1 MCLMSIQLGR
11 NSLEKSV
18 FWIKKNEKKKPKNNN
33 EFLKCVPDTQA

>member
-18 FWIKKNEKKKPKNNN
+18 FWIKKNEKKKKN
-33 EFLKCVPDTQA
+33 KKQQRIP